1 MTPFKKTMTVL
12 MLGEGLDRQGGV
24 VAVERLILDH
34 APELIRFIHIPTL
47 EDGSAAKKLIVFAKA
62 VLVMIVQLM
71 VNKIGLVHIHVSTG
85 GSVYRKTIVAIM
97 SLAFRRPII
106 MHAHSGK
113 FPTFF
118 ASQPKL
124 AQALIAWAFR
134 RCRRIVAVSHHWQT
148 FYADT
153 LGIDPAR
160 IIVLPNPVAM
170 PASLPTRQAVPSIKL
185 VFFGQIVKAK
195 GVFDLLQATAL
206 VAGKTDNCFH
216 VTIAGH
222 GNVEDAKAM
231 VDSLDIRKVST
242 ILSWVGPKERDAL
255 MAGADVFLLPSYF
268 EGLPMALLEAMS
280 WGLPSIT
287 TPVGGIPDIIKHEVN
302 GLFVPPGDVVALAET
317 MQRMIADTSLRDRL
331 GKAAHESIK
340 PYDVKPYTA
349 SLATLYWA
357 LTPAQS

>member
-1 MTPFKKTMTVL
+1 MTPLNKTMTVL

-34 APELIRFIHIPTL
+34 AHELIRFIHVPTL

-62 VLVMIVQLM
+62 VLVMIVRLTI
-71 VNKIGLVHIHVSTG
+71 NKIDLVHIHVSTG
-85 GSVYRKTIVAIM
+85 ASVYRKTIMAIM
-97 SLAFRRPII
+97 SLAFRRPVI

-118 ASQPKL
+118 ESQPKL
-124 AQALIAWAFR
+124 ARALISWVFR
-134 RCRRIVAVSHHWQT
+134 RCRRIVAVSHHWQA

-160 IIVLPNPVAM
+160 IIVLPNPVM
-170 PASLPTRQAVPSIKL
+170 MQASLPTRQSAPPIKL
-185 VFFGQIVKAK
+185 VFFGQINQAK
-195 GVFDLLQATAL
+195 GVFDLLQATAV
-206 VAGKTDNCFH
+206 VAGEPDNNFH

-222 GNVEDAKAM
+222 GDVETAKAM
-231 VDSLDIRKVST
+231 VDSLDIKGVST

-255 MAGADVFLLPSYF
+255 MADADVFLLPSYF

-302 GLFVPPGDVVALAET
+302 GLFVPPGDVVALAEA

-331 GKAAHESIK
+331 GKAARESIG
-340 PYDVKPYTA
+340 PYDVKPYA
-349 SLATLYWA
+349 ANLATLYWA